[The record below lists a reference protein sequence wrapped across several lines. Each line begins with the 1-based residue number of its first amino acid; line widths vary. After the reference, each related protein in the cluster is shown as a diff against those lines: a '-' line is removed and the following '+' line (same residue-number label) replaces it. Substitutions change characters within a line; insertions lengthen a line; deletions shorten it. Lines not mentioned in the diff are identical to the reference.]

1 MKDAVAAFND
11 LAKDVPDADLE
22 VKDLENPD
30 VFRPLPADQVQ
41 ARAAVWTEVK
51 AA

>member
-1 MKDAVAAFND
+1 VAVASFND
-11 LAKDVPDADLE
+11 LAKDVPSCDVRVE
-22 VKDLENPD
+22 DLENPD
-30 VFRPLPADQVQ
+30 VFRLLPADQVQ